1 MFSSGFAHCD
11 PHPANVLI
19 RGGHKGNSHKPLL
32 VLLDHG
38 LYKELPNE
46 LRIDYAS
53 LWKALVLKDMAGVKY
68 YCQKLNAGN
77 FIHLFI
83 LININ

>member
-1 MFSSGFAHCD
+1 MGD
-11 PHPANVLI
+11 P
-19 RGGHKGNSHKPLL
+19 HKPLL

-68 YCQKLNAGN
+68 YCQKLNAGEGGREGG
-77 FIHLFI
+77 IGGKEGRVMVGWLMAPQM
-83 LININ
+83 LMRWRKV